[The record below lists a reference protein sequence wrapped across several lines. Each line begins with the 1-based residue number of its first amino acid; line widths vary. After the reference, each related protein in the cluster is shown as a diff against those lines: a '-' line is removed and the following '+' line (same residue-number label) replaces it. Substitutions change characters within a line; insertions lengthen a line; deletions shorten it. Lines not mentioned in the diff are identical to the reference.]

1 MRDLRKT
8 DTHVCM
14 DDSTDKRLRRSA
26 REGARLEGGRA
37 GDLWSVAGE
46 WVAVGSLVLGGVR
59 GDGVTADVGLESRG
73 RVCSTGFHFVK
84 TSDRLPTTE

>member
-26 REGARLEGGRA
+26 REGARLEGGRVETCGRWTGA
-37 GDLWSVAGE
+37 RVR
-46 WVAVGSLVLGGVR
+46 LG
-59 GDGVTADVGLESRG
+59 L
-73 RVCSTGFHFVK
+73 
-84 TSDRLPTTE
+84 

>member
-26 REGARLEGGRA
+26 REGARPEGGWMETCGRLQA
-37 GDLWSVAGE
+37 GCGWVSSIGWSS
-46 WVAVGSLVLGGVR
+46 W
-59 GDGVTADVGLESRG
+59 
-73 RVCSTGFHFVK
+73 
-84 TSDRLPTTE
+84 

>member
-26 REGARLEGGRA
+26 REGARLEGGR
-37 GDLWSVAGE
+37 VE
-46 WVAVGSLVLGGVR
+46 WVRAGCGWVSSIGWS
-59 GDGVTADVGLESRG
+59 SW
-73 RVCSTGFHFVK
+73 
-84 TSDRLPTTE
+84 